1 MVPFFVICIKIKFQM
16 KIPFIAFFIFLFSAS
31 DCSNQEKSSVESIS
45 YETFTRGSSTMY
57 TVTPKSIE
65 VKSTGL
71 NASENSNNISEKDW
85 QDLLSTMED
94 IDVSGMSQLK
104 APTDSRASDAALHA
118 ILSVR
123 KNDTIYKT
131 NSFDHG
137 NPPAEVK
144 PLVEAILRLAENVE

>member
-1 MVPFFVICIKIKFQM
+1 M
-16 KIPFIAFFIFLFSAS
+16 KISFLAIILMFFSTN
-31 DCSNQEKSSVESIS
+31 DCSNQEGDLIASFS

-57 TVTPKSIE
+57 TVTPKKVT

-71 NASENSNNISEKDW
+71 NADENSNNIAADDW
-85 QDLLSTMED
+85 SALIEITNT
-94 IDVSGMSQLK
+94 IDVSKMSQLK
-104 APTDSRASDAALHA
+104 APSDSRASDAALHA

-137 NPPAEVK
+137 NPPEDVK

>member
-1 MVPFFVICIKIKFQM
+1 MRITFL
-16 KIPFIAFFIFLFSAS
+16 ALFIFLVSEN
-31 DCSNQEKSSVESIS
+31 DCSNQEVNNTESFS
-45 YETFTRGSSTMY
+45 YETFTRGSTTMY
-57 TVTPKSIE
+57 TVTPERIK

-71 NASENSNNISEKDW
+71 NSNENSNSITKEEWNSLLDNLKKIDASE
-85 QDLLSTMED
+85 
-94 IDVSGMSQLK
+94 MSKLK
-104 APTDSRASDAALHA
+104 APSDDRASDRGLHA

-137 NPPAEVK
+137 NPPAEVQ

>member
-1 MVPFFVICIKIKFQM
+1 M
-16 KIPFIAFFIFLFSAS
+16 KISFLAFVIFLFSTN
-31 DCSNQEKSSVESIS
+31 DCTNQKDENINVIS

-57 TVTPKSIE
+57 TVTPNQVT

-71 NASENSNNISEKDW
+71 NTIENSNSITAEDW
-85 QDLLSTMED
+85 NSLIEITNKIEASK
-94 IDVSGMSQLK
+94 MSQLK
-104 APTDSRASDAALHA
+104 APSDSRASDAALHA

-137 NPPAEVK
+137 HPPLEVK

>member
-1 MVPFFVICIKIKFQM
+1 M
-16 KIPFIAFFIFLFSAS
+16 KITVFAIILMFFSAS
-31 DCSNQEKSSVESIS
+31 ECSNQEIQSVDSIS
-45 YETFTRGSSTMY
+45 YETFTRGSATMY
-57 TVTPKSIE
+57 TVTQEKIT
-65 VKSTGL
+65 VKRTGL
-71 NASENSNNISEKDW
+71 NAEET
-85 QDLLSTMED
+85 STGLAEGEWD
-94 IDVSGMSQLK
+94 NFVNTIKGMDMSKMSRLK
-104 APTDSRASDAALHA
+104 APSDSRASDAALHA

>member
-1 MVPFFVICIKIKFQM
+1 M
-16 KIPFIAFFIFLFSAS
+16 KISIIAFIFMFLAAN
-31 DCSNQEKSSVESIS
+31 DCTNQDKDSVTSLN

-57 TVTPKSIE
+57 NVTPEMIE
-65 VKSTGL
+65 IKSTGL
-71 NASENSNNISEKDW
+71 NKSESSLQISEEEWKG
-85 QDLLSTMED
+85 LLEKLQK
-94 IDVSGMSQLK
+94 IDASKINQLK

-137 NPPAEVK
+137 QPPTEIK
-144 PLVEAILRLAENVE
+144 PLVEAILTLAENVE

>member
-1 MVPFFVICIKIKFQM
+1 M
-16 KIPFIAFFIFLFSAS
+16 KITFFAFIMILFAAN
-31 DCSNQEKSSVESIS
+31 DCSHQEAGSVETIS

-57 TVTPKSIE
+57 TVTPESIT

-71 NASENSNNISEKDW
+71 NASENSSNLSEDDWNN
-85 QDLLSTMED
+85 LLEIIGNTN
-94 IDVSGMSQLK
+94 VSGMSQLQ

-123 KNDTIYKT
+123 KNDTLYKT

>member
-1 MVPFFVICIKIKFQM
+1 M
-16 KIPFIAFFIFLFSAS
+16 KISFLVLIMMFFSTNN
-31 DCSNQEKSSVESIS
+31 CSKQEIDSVESFT

-57 TVTPKSIE
+57 TVTPDKIQ

-71 NASENSNNISEKDW
+71 NSNENSNNITREQWTSLVNTAQNINVSEMNK
-85 QDLLSTMED
+85 
-94 IDVSGMSQLK
+94 LK
-104 APTDSRASDAALHA
+104 APSDSRASDAALHA

>member
-1 MVPFFVICIKIKFQM
+1 M
-16 KIPFIAFFIFLFSAS
+16 KISFLAVVLIFFATNN
-31 DCSNQEKSSVESIS
+31 CANQQTAEVSSMS

-57 TVTPKSIE
+57 KVSSGAVEIT
-65 VKSTGL
+65 STGI
-71 NASENSNNISEKDW
+71 NKSESSKKLSKEEWN
-85 QDLLSTMED
+85 DLLEKLQKVQ
-94 IDVSGMSQLK
+94 VSKISQLK
-104 APTDSRASDAALHA
+104 APSDSRASDAALHA

-137 NPPAEVK
+137 NPPAAVK

>member
-1 MVPFFVICIKIKFQM
+1 M
-16 KIPFIAFFIFLFSAS
+16 KITFFAFLIMLFAAN
-31 DCSNQEKSSVESIS
+31 DCSNQDSQNINSLT
-45 YETFTRGSSTMY
+45 YETFTRGSSTLY
-57 TVTPKSIE
+57 TVTQDKIHL
-65 VKSTGL
+65 KSTGL
-71 NASENSNNISEKDW
+71 NPNENSRSISSNEW
-85 QDLLSTMED
+85 NMLLENLENVE
-94 IDVSGMSQLK
+94 VSRINQLK

-137 NPPAEVK
+137 NAPATIK

>member
-1 MVPFFVICIKIKFQM
+1 MKFTFFSI
-16 KIPFIAFFIFLFSAS
+16 FIMLFAANN
-31 DCSNQEKSSVESIS
+31 CSHQEIQSVESIS

-57 TVTPKSIE
+57 TVTPESVQ

-71 NASENSNNISEKDW
+71 NANENSNNITTEDWNELLGVIQNMNVSE
-85 QDLLSTMED
+85 
-94 IDVSGMSQLK
+94 MSQLQ
-104 APTDSRASDAALHA
+104 APSDSRASDAALHA

>member
-1 MVPFFVICIKIKFQM
+1 M
-16 KIPFIAFFIFLFSAS
+16 KISFLVLIMMFFSTNN
-31 DCSNQEKSSVESIS
+31 CSNQQIDSIESFT

-57 TVTPKSIE
+57 TVTPDKIQ

-71 NASENSNNISEKDW
+71 NSNENSNNITPEEWNSLVNTAQNINVSE
-85 QDLLSTMED
+85 
-94 IDVSGMSQLK
+94 MSKLK
-104 APTDSRASDAALHA
+104 APSDSRASDAALHA

>member
-1 MVPFFVICIKIKFQM
+1 M
-16 KIPFIAFFIFLFSAS
+16 KITLISFLIFLFAAN
-31 DCSNQEKSSVESIS
+31 DCSNQAFQSVESIS

-57 TVTPKSIE
+57 KVTPEIIT

-71 NASENSNNISEKDW
+71 NASERSENISAGDW
-85 QDLLSTMED
+85 QNLLVTIESV
-94 IDVSGMSQLK
+94 DVSNMSQLE
-104 APTDSRASDAALHA
+104 APSDSRASDAALHA
-118 ILSVR
+118 ILSLR

-137 NPPAEVK
+137 NPPSEVK

>member
-1 MVPFFVICIKIKFQM
+1 M
-16 KIPFIAFFIFLFSAS
+16 KIPFLAIVIMFFSTNN
-31 DCSNQEKSSVESIS
+31 CSNPEAGSIESFS

-57 TVTPKSIE
+57 TVTPNQIT

-71 NASENSNNISEKDW
+71 NKNENSNSISSEEWSELINIAGE
-85 QDLLSTMED
+85 
-94 IDVSGMSQLK
+94 IDAAKMSQLK
-104 APTDSRASDAALHA
+104 APSDSRASDAALHA

-137 NPPAEVK
+137 NPPEEVK

>member
-1 MVPFFVICIKIKFQM
+1 MKFTFLAFVLIM
-16 KIPFIAFFIFLFSAS
+16 FSAN
-31 DCSNQEKSSVESIS
+31 DCSNAEAASFESFS
-45 YETFTRGSSTMY
+45 YETFTRGSTTMY
-57 TVTPKSIE
+57 TVTPDQIK
-65 VKSTGL
+65 VKSTGV
-71 NASENSNNISEKDW
+71 NAIENVINIQVEEW
-85 QDLLSTMED
+85 NTILETANG
-94 IDVSGMSQLK
+94 IDVSKMSQLK

-137 NPPAEVK
+137 NPPTEVK